1 MIRDFGIVW
10 SERSLL
16 LSGLANTTIL
26 SVLSAAAALVLGMAL
41 TPASIGSRGC
51 ACQAPRRISAI

>member
-26 SVLSAAAALVLGMAL
+26 SILAAVAALVLGD
-41 TPASIGSRGC
+41 
-51 ACQAPRRISAI
+51 